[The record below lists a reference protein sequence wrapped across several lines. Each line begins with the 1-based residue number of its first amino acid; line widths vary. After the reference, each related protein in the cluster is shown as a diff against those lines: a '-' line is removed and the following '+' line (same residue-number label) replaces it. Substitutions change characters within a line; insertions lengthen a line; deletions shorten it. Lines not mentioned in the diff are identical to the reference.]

1 MIDFDWEN
9 IDPNTPDEEMY
20 KRYVTSTVPVP
31 EPYVVEDP
39 HLPAPT
45 GKH

>member
-20 KRYVTSTVPVP
+20 KRYVTSSTVPVP

-39 HLPAPT
+39 H
-45 GKH
+45 